1 MTTRVLQSEADREG
15 LIKLLRSRDLP
26 ITVEVVQ
33 GKRRSAGANRLQRR
47 LIAEIAEQT
56 GQDPEDVRAYA
67 KLVIGVPILRADS
80 ELFAER
86 YDATVKGLPYE
97 TKLALMREPLD
108 LPISRLMT
116 VSQTTRYLE
125 EMVRH
130 FAERGVVF
138 SAPEWEAA

>member
-1 MTTRVLQSEADREG
+1 VTTRVIQSEEDREG
-15 LIKLLRSRDLP
+15 LIKLIRSRDLP

-33 GKRRSAGANRLQRR
+33 GKRRSTDQNRLQRR

-56 GQDPEDVRAYA
+56 GQEPEDVRAYA

-108 LPISRLMT
+108 LPITRLMT
-116 VSQTTRYLE
+116 TAQKTLFLDKLAQ
-125 EMVRH
+125 H

-138 SAPEWEAA
+138 TDSRREAA